1 MLVINREIIC
11 MHVID
16 IDISRERERERIKG
30 RGK

>member
-16 IDISRERERERIKG
+16 IDIDIERERERERE
-30 RGK
+30 RG